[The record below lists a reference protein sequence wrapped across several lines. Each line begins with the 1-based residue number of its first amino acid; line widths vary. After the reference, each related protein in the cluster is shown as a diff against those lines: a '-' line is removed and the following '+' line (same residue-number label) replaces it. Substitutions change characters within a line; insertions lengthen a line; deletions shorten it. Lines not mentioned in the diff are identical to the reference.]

1 MGSAMG
7 SKIALK
13 ILFSVVCMFGC
24 ASSASARIYHKHQA
38 PYSSAPHI
46 QAIGGPKPVQTY
58 REISSPPMI
67 AYQGYDGPA
76 YLGHA
81 GIPQS
86 PLTPLKTEVPPPVD
100 PNEAVSGSYGAMVH
114 GFNAA
119 GTGY

>member
-1 MGSAMG
+1 MS
-7 SKIALK
+7 SQIALK
-13 ILFSVVCMFGC
+13 ILLSVVCTAGC
-24 ASSASARIYHKHQA
+24 ASFASARIYHKHQA
-38 PYSSAPHI
+38 PYASAPRN
-46 QAIGGPKPVQTY
+46 QAIGGPKPVQAY

-86 PLTPLKTEVPPPVD
+86 PLIPLKTEIPPPVD
-100 PNEAVSGSYGAMVH
+100 PNEPVSGSYGAMVH

-119 GTGY
+119 DTGY